1 MGWARSGVK
10 GPFTWGSSYEQ
21 TAITINNKKMISR
34 LSDVYV
40 YNNKMISRLSDHIR
54 ILTEACLSIFQP
66 IIITL
71 TNLKLKV
78 KIGKLLKLC

>member
-1 MGWARSGVK
+1 VK

-21 TAITINNKKMISR
+21 TAITINNKKMIM
-34 LSDVYV
+34 VT
-40 YNNKMISRLSDHIR
+40 LSDHIR
-54 ILTEACLSIFQP
+54 ILTEACLSIFQL